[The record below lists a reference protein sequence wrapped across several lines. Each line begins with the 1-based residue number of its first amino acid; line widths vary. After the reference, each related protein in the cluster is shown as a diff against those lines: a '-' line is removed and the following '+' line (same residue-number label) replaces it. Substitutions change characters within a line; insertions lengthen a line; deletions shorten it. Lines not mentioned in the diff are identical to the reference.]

1 MKAAARE
8 DAADR
13 EPYPPLLFAPMA
25 ALYAVAT
32 VGIIAVSIF
41 GDDPALN
48 AVAREQL
55 RKAAAAGVL
64 SDEKALADCLRINE
78 AVAAR
83 NALGKDH
90 PPLKAIPC
98 HAHAL

>member
-13 EPYPPLLFAPMA
+13 DPYPPLLFAPMA

-32 VGIIAVSIF
+32 VGIIAVVVF
-41 GDDPALN
+41 GDDPAVN

-55 RKAAAAGVL
+55 RKATAAGTFR
-64 SDEKALADCLRINE
+64 DEKALENCLKINE